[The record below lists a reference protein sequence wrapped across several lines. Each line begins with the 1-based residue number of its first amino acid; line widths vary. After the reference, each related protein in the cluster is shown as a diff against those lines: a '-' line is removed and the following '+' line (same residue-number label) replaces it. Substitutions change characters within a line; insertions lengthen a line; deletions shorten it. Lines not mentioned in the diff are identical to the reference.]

1 MSKRPICRFPSESPY
16 YLMYA
21 LTSSRRILTSR
32 VILFLTHFVH
42 TNTNS
47 TFSYHAGPLRNRAAA
62 TLPFSFVIVQKQIA
76 WHLLESS
83 HMVPLTTRVPKTKQ
97 QKENKKKNRTTK
109 DLCFILVPDLFYCL
123 RWVHQQIIM
132 LLFMRHETVLYE
144 ILIICQW

>member
-1 MSKRPICRFPSESPY
+1 MGSKRPICRFPSESPY

-97 QKENKKKNRTTK
+97 QKENKKKKSNNKRPLFHFSTRP
-109 DLCFILVPDLFYCL
+109 ILLSEVSTPTDYY
-123 RWVHQQIIM
+123 VVIH
-132 LLFMRHETVLYE
+132 
-144 ILIICQW
+144 